1 MKKTPAI
8 ISTLI
13 VLALIAGGIFLYIT
27 RPLAAPTEDL
37 TQTPSTTSSGST
49 LVFAL
54 DPEQTTA
61 TFEIFEVLSGQDKIV
76 IGTTNQVAGSVT
88 IDTENPTNSMVQPV
102 RINARTFITDSDR
115 RNSAIGRMI
124 LKSEEPAN
132 EFIVF
137 SPTSISGLPTSG
149 ERNTPYSFNVTGDL
163 TISGV
168 TKETTFTVE
177 GTLTDNNEMKG
188 VANASIQRADFNLV
202 VPSLPFL
209 ADVGEEVKLKL
220 EFVAR

>member
-1 MKKTPAI
+1 MKRTPAI

-13 VLALIAGGIFLYIT
+13 ILALAAGGIFFYIT

-49 LVFAL
+49 PVFAL
-54 DPEQTTA
+54 DSEQTTA

-76 IGTTNQVAGSVT
+76 VGTTNQVGGSVT
-88 IDTENPTNSMVQPV
+88 IDTENPSNSMVQPI

-115 RNSAIGRMI
+115 RNSAIGRLI

-132 EFIVF
+132 EFITF
-137 SPTSISGLPTSG
+137 TPTSVAGLPSSG
-149 ERNTPYSFNVTGDL
+149 ERNTNYTFTVTGDL

-168 TKETTFTVE
+168 TKETTFAVE
-177 GTLTDNNEMKG
+177 AMLTDTNEIKG
-188 VANASIQRADFNLV
+188 TATSSLQRGDFNLV

-209 ADVGEEVKLKL
+209 ADVAEEVKLKL